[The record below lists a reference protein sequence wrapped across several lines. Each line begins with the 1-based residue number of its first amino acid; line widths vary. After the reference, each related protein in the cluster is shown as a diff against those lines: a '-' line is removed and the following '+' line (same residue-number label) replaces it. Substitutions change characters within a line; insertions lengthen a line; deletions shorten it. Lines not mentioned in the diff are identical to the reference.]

1 MLFLFVAADGCSSD
15 PNVEGAKLDLRNKQY
30 DRALENLETALATNP
45 ENAEALELKGR
56 VLAAKAF
63 ETPDVEEHTQLIDQM
78 LDAYNRAANLDPAL
92 SEEVLNAKR
101 LAYQSEFQRGVK
113 AFNRGRNEQSEY
125 LTSAKYF
132 GAASTIMPDSA
143 GAYVNQAF
151 ALMNGGETTS
161 ATEPFEMAIEKGD
174 REEDT
179 YIFLASIY
187 ENSDRAS
194 DAVTLLEDASQLYP
208 TSEDIQ
214 TELLNAYQLAGETD
228 RALEMYATA
237 VRNNPENKL
246 FRYNYGSL
254 LVQTE
259 QFEMAAE
266 QLRAAI
272 EIDPEYGNAYYN
284 LGASFINQAVKL
296 NEHIV
301 EMDDS
306 LRTNRDN
313 MTPQA
318 IEEYDARIMQH
329 ATERT
334 DMFRQA
340 IEPLAKA
347 RELFES
353 TDEDATDVCVALF
366 QAYVQ
371 TNQTDKA
378 EAVQSCAGFED
389 SSGQ

>member
-45 ENAEALELKGR
+45 DNAEALELKGR
-56 VLAAKAF
+56 VLAEKAF
-63 ETPDVEEHTQLIDQM
+63 ETPDVDEHTQLIEQM
-78 LDAYNRAANLDPAL
+78 LDAYNRAENIDPTM
-92 SEEVLNAKR
+92 SEAVLNAKR
-101 LAYQSEFQRGVK
+101 LAYQSEFQRGVQ

-132 GAASTIMPDSA
+132 DAASTIMPDSA

-151 ALMNGGETTS
+151 ALMNGGDMN
-161 ATEPFEMAIEKGD
+161 AAMEPFEMAIEKGD

-187 ENSDRAS
+187 ENNDRAS
-194 DAVTLLEDASQLYP
+194 DAVTLLEDASKQYP
-208 TSEDIQ
+208 MSEDIQ

-259 QFEMAAE
+259 QFEAAAE
-266 QLRAAI
+266 QLRKAI

-284 LGASFINQAVKL
+284 LGASYINQAVKL

-301 EMDDS
+301 QMDDS

-313 MTPQA
+313 MNAQA
-318 IEEYDARIMQH
+318 IEEYDARIMRH

-334 DMFRQA
+334 DMFRAA
-340 IEPLAKA
+340 IEPLEKAK
-347 RELFES
+347 ELFES
-353 TDEDATDVCVALF
+353 SGEDATDVCIALF

-378 EAVQSCAGFED
+378 EGVQSCAGFED